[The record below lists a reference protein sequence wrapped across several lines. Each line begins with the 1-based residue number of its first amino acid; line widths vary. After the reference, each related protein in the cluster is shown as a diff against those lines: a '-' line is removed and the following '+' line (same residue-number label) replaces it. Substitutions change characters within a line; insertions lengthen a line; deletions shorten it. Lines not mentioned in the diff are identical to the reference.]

1 MKDFNLSEW
10 VNAYTDEMYS
20 WAYFKVSDSEIAKD
34 LVQDTFLAAA
44 EKLTSFKGKSSP
56 KTWLFSILNF
66 KIIDH
71 YRAKVKMPINNEGDS
86 LSIFF
91 DENGEWKQEK
101 RPKDW
106 QINED
111 HLLDDTEF
119 KNILNICLEL
129 LPERWNTCVKL
140 KYLLGKTGK
149 EICEDMEIS
158 KNNYW
163 QMIHRAKLNL
173 RECIESKWY
182 TN

>member
-1 MKDFNLSEW
+1 
-10 VNAYTDEMYS
+10 MYS
-20 WAYFKVSDSEIAKD
+20 WALFKVSNSETAKD

-44 EKLTSFKGKSSP
+44 EKISSFQGKSSP

-71 YRAKVKMPINNEGDS
+71 YRAKIKMPINNESDS

-101 RPKDW
+101 SPKDW
-106 QINED
+106 QIEEG
-111 HLLDDTEF
+111 HLLDNDEF
-119 KNILNICLEL
+119 KTILNLCLKL
-129 LPERWNTCVKL
+129 LPEKWNTCVKL

-173 RECIESKWY
+173 RECIESKWFK
-182 TN
+182 N